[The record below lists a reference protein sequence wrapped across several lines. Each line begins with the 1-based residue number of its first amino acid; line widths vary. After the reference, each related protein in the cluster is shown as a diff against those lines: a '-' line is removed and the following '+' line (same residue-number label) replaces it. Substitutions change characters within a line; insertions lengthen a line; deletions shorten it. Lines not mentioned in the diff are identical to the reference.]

1 MGHAG
6 AIVKALIRVQQETW
20 MDLLHKKD
28 DDSEDLCSFILIS
41 VICIMFIL
49 MYYLLFGISSLLFI
63 IYDILLFVFVI

>member
-20 MDLLHKKD
+20 MDLPHKKD